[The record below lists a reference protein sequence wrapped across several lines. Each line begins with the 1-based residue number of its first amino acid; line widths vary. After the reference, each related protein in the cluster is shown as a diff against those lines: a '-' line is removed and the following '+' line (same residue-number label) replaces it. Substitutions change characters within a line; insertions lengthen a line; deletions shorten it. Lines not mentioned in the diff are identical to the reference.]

1 MRYNITNGGV
11 RSMSG
16 IIIIQLIIA
25 LLFFILGFA
34 IRKKKAY
41 WLISGFNNRSE
52 DEKQQLIQNGYP
64 QKTGLWLIL
73 IAIGMI
79 ILLPLSFTPFPF
91 RFEIQFG
98 FLLLSTLGGMI
109 YLSKYE
115 LPKKQKRSY
124 IISSTIFI
132 ITLGLI
138 ITLFAFGEQK
148 SEFILKENSFEIT
161 GMYGDQWNY
170 SDIKKIE
177 LLKKMPDVTWR
188 QNGFATD
195 RMAKGHFKVTGYG
208 NSLLFIK
215 KDQSSPILYLKVK
228 DENIFI
234 NGETAGE
241 VKNWYQQLRNRQ

>member
-1 MRYNITNGGV
+1 
-11 RSMSG
+11 MSG

-79 ILLPLSFTPFPF
+79 ILLPLSFTSFPF

-109 YLSKYE
+109 YQSKYE
-115 LPKKQKRSY
+115 LPKKRKRSY

-161 GMYGDQWNY
+161 GMYGDEWRY

-195 RMAKGHFKVTGYG
+195 QMSKGRFKVEGYG
-208 NSLLFIK
+208 TSLLFIK
-215 KDQSSPILYLKVK
+215 KDQSSPILYMKVK

-234 NGETAGE
+234 NAETAGE
-241 VKNWYQQLRNRQ
+241 VKNWYQQLQNKQ

>member
-1 MRYNITNGGV
+1 
-11 RSMSG
+11 MSG

-41 WLISGFNNRSE
+41 SLISGFNNRSE

-79 ILLPLSFTPFPF
+79 ILLPLSFTSFPF

-98 FLLLSTLGGMI
+98 FLLLSTLSGTI

-115 LPKKQKRSY
+115 LPKKRKRSY

-138 ITLFAFGEQK
+138 ITLFTFGEQK

-161 GMYGDQWNY
+161 GMYGDEWRY
-170 SDIKKIE
+170 SDIKEIK
-177 LLKKMPDVTWR
+177 LLQNMPEITWK
-188 QNGFATD
+188 QNGFGTD
-195 RMAKGHFKVTGYG
+195 RMAKGRFKVTGYG
-208 NSLLFIK
+208 SSLLFIK
-215 KDQSSPILYLKVK
+215 KEQVSPVLYLKVGN
-228 DENIFI
+228 ENIFI
-234 NGETAGE
+234 NGETAEE
-241 VKNWYQQLRNRQ
+241 VKDWYQQLRNKR